1 MKETE
6 NGWIKLNK
14 KILKWGW
21 YSDVNVKITFLH
33 LLLVAN
39 YEEGEYL
46 GQKIKR
52 GQAVIGLKATSKKI
66 GISIQNLR
74 TALEKLEKSGEIT
87 RKSTNKFTLVTI
99 ENYSKYQ
106 DREAV
111 SNNNA
116 NKRLTNDQQTT
127 NKRLTNDQQHLRNKE
142 YKNNKN
148 IRNIYISDIV
158 ASEPAQLHEY
168 LNDFVKMRK
177 SIKAPLT
184 TRALKSVL
192 KELEKLSGGD
202 IEIKIAILE
211 QSVVK
216 CWKTVYPLSGGNDSQ
231 KNDDKGR
238 QREFKEDPYSI
249 NF

>member
-1 MKETE
+1 MKEIE

-127 NKRLTNDQQHLRNKE
+127 NKRPTNDQQHLRNKE

-158 ASEPAQLHEY
+158 ASEPAQLHDY
-168 LNDFVKMRK
+168 LNDFVQMRK

-192 KELEKLSGGD
+192 KELERLSGGD
-202 IEIKIAILE
+202 IKTKIAILE

-216 CWKTVYPLSGGNDSQ
+216 CWKTVYPLSSNNSQ
-231 KNDDKGR
+231 KSDDKGR

>member
-52 GQAVIGLKATSKKI
+52 GQAVIGLGVTSKKI

-99 ENYSKYQ
+99 ENYNKYQ
-106 DREAV
+106 GSEMA
-111 SNNNA
+111 SNNS
-116 NKRLTNDQQTT
+116 T
-127 NKRLTNDQQHLRNKE
+127 NKRLTNKE

-158 ASEPAQLHEY
+158 ASEPAELHDH
-168 LNDFVKMRK
+168 LDDFVKMRK

-184 TRALKSVL
+184 ARALKSVL

-202 IEIKIAILE
+202 IKTKIAILE
-211 QSVVK
+211 QSIVK
-216 CWKTVYPLSGGNDSQ
+216 CWKTVYPL
-231 KNDDKGR
+231 KNEQTK
-238 QREFKEDPYSI
+238 QSEYKEDPYSI

>member
-106 DREAV
+106 DREV
-111 SNNNA
+111 VNNNDI
-116 NKRLTNDQQTT
+116 NKPLTNDQQTT
-127 NKRLTNDQQHLRNKE
+127 NKPLTNDQQHLRNKE
-142 YKNNKN
+142 YKNIKNNK
-148 IRNIYISDIV
+148 NIYISDIV

-184 TRALKSVL
+184 ARALKSVL
-192 KELEKLSGGD
+192 KELEKLSDGD
-202 IEIKIAILE
+202 IETKIAILE

-216 CWKTVYPLSGGNDSQ
+216 CWKTVYPLSSDNDSQ

>member
-6 NGWIKLNK
+6 SGWIKLNK

-21 YSDVNVKITFLH
+21 YSDANVKITFLH
-33 LLLVAN
+33 LLLIAT
-39 YEEGEYL
+39 YEDCEYL
-46 GQKIKR
+46 GIKLKR
-52 GQAVIGLKATSKKI
+52 GQAIIGSEKTAEQI
-66 GISIQNLR
+66 GITRQQLR
-74 TALEKLEKSGEIT
+74 TALKKLEKFGEISK
-87 RKSTNKFTLVTI
+87 KSTNKFTIVTV
-99 ENYSKYQ
+99 ENYNKYQ
-106 DREAV
+106 SVNRS
-111 SNNNA
+111 SNQQI
-116 NKRLTNDQQTT
+116 TNEQPTSNQQIT
-127 NKRLTNDQQHLRNKE
+127 NEQPHIRNKE

-158 ASEPAQLHEY
+158 ASEPAQLHDY

-184 TRALKSVL
+184 ARALKTVL
-192 KELEKLSGGD
+192 KELDKLSGGD
-202 IEIKIAILE
+202 IETKIAILE

-216 CWKTVYPLSGGNDSQ
+216 CWKTVYPLSSGNDSQ

>member
-1 MKETE
+1 MNEIE

-52 GQAVIGLKATSKKI
+52 GQAVIGLGVTSKKI

-99 ENYSKYQ
+99 ENYNKYQ
-106 DREAV
+106 GSETV
-111 SNNNA
+111 SNNS
-116 NKRLTNDQQTT
+116 T
-127 NKRLTNDQQHLRNKE
+127 NKR
-142 YKNNKN
+142 
-148 IRNIYISDIV
+148 
-158 ASEPAQLHEY
+158 P
-168 LNDFVKMRK
+168 
-177 SIKAPLT
+177 T
-184 TRALKSVL
+184 TSK
-192 KELEKLSGGD
+192 K
-202 IEIKIAILE
+202 
-211 QSVVK
+211 
-216 CWKTVYPLSGGNDSQ
+216 
-231 KNDDKGR
+231 
-238 QREFKEDPYSI
+238 
-249 NF
+249 

>member
-21 YSDVNVKITFLH
+21 YSDANVKMTFLH
-33 LLLVAN
+33 LLLIAT
-39 YEEGEYL
+39 YEDCEYL
-46 GQKIKR
+46 GIKLKR
-52 GQAVIGLKATSKKI
+52 GQAIIGSEKTAEQI
-66 GISIQNLR
+66 GITRQQLR
-74 TALEKLEKSGEIT
+74 TALKKLEKFGEISK
-87 RKSTNKFTLVTI
+87 KSTNKFTIVTV
-99 ENYSKYQ
+99 ENYNKYQ
-106 DREAV
+106 SVNRS
-111 SNNNA
+111 SNQ
-116 NKRLTNDQQTT
+116 RITNEQPTSNQRIT
-127 NKRLTNDQQHLRNKE
+127 NEQPHIRNKE

-158 ASEPAQLHEY
+158 ASEPAQLHDY

-184 TRALKSVL
+184 ARALKTVL

-202 IEIKIAILE
+202 IETKIAILE

-216 CWKTVYPLSGGNDSQ
+216 CWKTVYPLSSGNDSQ

-238 QREFKEDPYSI
+238 QREFKEDPYSTF

>member
-1 MKETE
+1 MKKTE

-21 YSDVNVKITFLH
+21 YSDANVKITFLH
-33 LLLVAN
+33 LLLIAT
-39 YEEGEYL
+39 YEDCEYL
-46 GQKIKR
+46 GIKLKR
-52 GQAVIGLKATSKKI
+52 GQAIIGSEKTAEQI
-66 GISIQNLR
+66 GITRQQLR
-74 TALEKLEKSGEIT
+74 TALKKLEKFGEISK
-87 RKSTNKFTLVTI
+87 KSTNKFTIVTV
-99 ENYSKYQ
+99 ENYNKYQ
-106 DREAV
+106 SVNRS
-111 SNNNA
+111 SNQ
-116 NKRLTNDQQTT
+116 RITNEQPTSNQRIT
-127 NKRLTNDQQHLRNKE
+127 NEQPHLRNKE

-158 ASEPAQLHEY
+158 ASEPAQLHDY

-184 TRALKSVL
+184 ARALKTVL

-202 IEIKIAILE
+202 IETKIAILE

-216 CWKTVYPLSGGNDSQ
+216 CWKTVYPLSSGNDSQ

>member
-158 ASEPAQLHEY
+158 ASEPAELQDHLD
-168 LNDFVKMRK
+168 DFVKMRK

-184 TRALKSVL
+184 ARALKSVL
-192 KELEKLSGGD
+192 KELERLSSGD
-202 IEIKIAILE
+202 IKTKIAILE
-211 QSVVK
+211 QSIVK
-216 CWKTVYPLSGGNDSQ
+216 CWKTVYPL
-231 KNDDKGR
+231 KNEQTK
-238 QREFKEDPYSI
+238 QSKYKEDPYSI

>member
-21 YSDVNVKITFLH
+21 YSDANVKITFLH
-33 LLLVAN
+33 LLLIAT
-39 YEEGEYL
+39 YEDCEYL
-46 GQKIKR
+46 GIKLKR
-52 GQAVIGLKATSKKI
+52 GQAIIGSEKTAEQI
-66 GISIQNLR
+66 GITRQQLR
-74 TALEKLEKSGEIT
+74 TALKKLEKFGEISK
-87 RKSTNKFTLVTI
+87 KSTNKFTIITV
-99 ENYSKYQ
+99 ENYNKYQ
-106 DREAV
+106 SVNRSGNQRITNEQPT
-111 SNNNA
+111 SNQ
-116 NKRLTNDQQTT
+116 RITNEQP
-127 NKRLTNDQQHLRNKE
+127 HLRNKE

-158 ASEPAQLHEY
+158 ASEPAELHDY

-184 TRALKSVL
+184 ARALKTVL

-202 IEIKIAILE
+202 IETKTAILE
-211 QSVVK
+211 QSIVK
-216 CWKTVYPLSGGNDSQ
+216 CWKTVYPL
-231 KNDDKGR
+231 KNEQNTK
-238 QREFKEDPYSI
+238 QSEYKEDPYSI

>member
-21 YSDVNVKITFLH
+21 YSDANVKITFLH
-33 LLLVAN
+33 LLLIAT
-39 YEEGEYL
+39 YEDCEYL
-46 GQKIKR
+46 GIKLKR
-52 GQAVIGLKATSKKI
+52 GQAIIGSEKTAEQI
-66 GISIQNLR
+66 GITRQQLR
-74 TALEKLEKSGEIT
+74 TALKKLEKFGEISK
-87 RKSTNKFTLVTI
+87 KSTNKFTIVTV
-99 ENYSKYQ
+99 ENYNKYQ
-106 DREAV
+106 SVNRS
-111 SNNNA
+111 SNQ
-116 NKRLTNDQQTT
+116 RITNEQPTSNQRIT
-127 NKRLTNDQQHLRNKE
+127 NEQPHIRNKE

-158 ASEPAQLHEY
+158 ASEPAQLHDY

-184 TRALKSVL
+184 ARALKSVL
-192 KELEKLSGGD
+192 KELEKLSDGD
-202 IEIKIAILE
+202 IETKIAILE

-216 CWKTVYPLSGGNDSQ
+216 CWKTVYPLSSGNDSQ

>member
-1 MKETE
+1 MKEIE

-21 YSDVNVKITFLH
+21 YSDVNVKVTFLH

-39 YEEGEYL
+39 YEDGEYL

-66 GISIQNLR
+66 GISVQNLR

-87 RKSTNKFTLVTI
+87 KKSTNKFTLVTI

-106 DREAV
+106 DREV
-111 SNNNA
+111 VNNNDT
-116 NKRLTNDQQTT
+116 NKPLTNDQQTT
-127 NKRLTNDQQHLRNKE
+127 NKPLTNDQQHLRNKE
-142 YKNNKN
+142 YKNIKNNK
-148 IRNIYISDIV
+148 NIYISDIV
-158 ASEPAQLHEY
+158 ASEPAELHDC
-168 LNDFVKMRK
+168 LNDFVNMRK

-184 TRALKSVL
+184 ARALRSVL
-192 KELEKLSGGD
+192 KELERLSGGD
-202 IEIKIAILE
+202 IKTKIAILE

-216 CWKTVYPLSGGNDSQ
+216 CWKTVYPLSINNSQ
-231 KNDDKGR
+231 KSDDKGR

>member
-158 ASEPAQLHEY
+158 ASEPAELHDY

-184 TRALKSVL
+184 ARALKTVL

-202 IEIKIAILE
+202 IETKTAILE
-211 QSVVK
+211 QSIVK
-216 CWKTVYPLSGGNDSQ
+216 CWKTVYPL
-231 KNDDKGR
+231 KNEQNTK
-238 QREFKEDPYSI
+238 QSEYKEDPYSI

>member
-21 YSDVNVKITFLH
+21 YSDANVKITFLH
-33 LLLVAN
+33 LLLIAT
-39 YEEGEYL
+39 YEDCEYL
-46 GQKIKR
+46 GIKLKR
-52 GQAVIGLKATSKKI
+52 GQAIIGSEKTAEQI
-66 GISIQNLR
+66 GITRQQLR
-74 TALEKLEKSGEIT
+74 TALKKLEKFGEISK
-87 RKSTNKFTLVTI
+87 KSTNKFTIVTV
-99 ENYSKYQ
+99 ENYNKYQ
-106 DREAV
+106 SVNRS
-111 SNNNA
+111 SNQ
-116 NKRLTNDQQTT
+116 RITNEQPTSNQRIT
-127 NKRLTNDQQHLRNKE
+127 NEQPHIRNKE

-158 ASEPAQLHEY
+158 ASEPAQLHDH

-184 TRALKSVL
+184 ARALKTVL

-202 IEIKIAILE
+202 IETKIAILE
-211 QSVVK
+211 QSIVK
-216 CWKTVYPLSGGNDSQ
+216 CWKTVYPL
-231 KNDDKGR
+231 KNEQTK
-238 QREFKEDPYSI
+238 QSEYKEDPYSI

>member
-1 MKETE
+1 MNEIE

-106 DREAV
+106 DRKAV

-158 ASEPAQLHEY
+158 ASEPAQLHDY

-184 TRALKSVL
+184 ARALKSVL
-192 KELEKLSGGD
+192 KDLEKLSDGD
-202 IEIKIAILE
+202 IETKIAILE

-216 CWKTVYPLSGGNDSQ
+216 CWKTVYPLSINNSQ
-231 KNDDKGR
+231 KSDDKGR

>member
-1 MKETE
+1 MKEIE

-127 NKRLTNDQQHLRNKE
+127 NKRPTNDQQHLRNKE

-158 ASEPAQLHEY
+158 ASEPAQLHDY
-168 LNDFVKMRK
+168 LNDFVQMRK

-192 KELEKLSGGD
+192 KELERLSGGD
-202 IEIKIAILE
+202 IKTKIAILE

-216 CWKTVYPLSGGNDSQ
+216 CWKTVYPLSINNSQ
-231 KNDDKGR
+231 KSDDKGR

>member
-21 YSDVNVKITFLH
+21 YSDANVKITFLH
-33 LLLVAN
+33 LLLIAT
-39 YEEGEYL
+39 YEDCEYL
-46 GQKIKR
+46 GIKLKR
-52 GQAVIGLKATSKKI
+52 GQAIIGSEKTAEQI
-66 GISIQNLR
+66 GITRQQLR
-74 TALEKLEKSGEIT
+74 TALKKLEKFGEISK
-87 RKSTNKFTLVTI
+87 KSTNKFTIVTV
-99 ENYSKYQ
+99 ENYNKYQ
-106 DREAV
+106 SVNRS
-111 SNNNA
+111 SNQ
-116 NKRLTNDQQTT
+116 RITNEQPTSNQRIT
-127 NKRLTNDQQHLRNKE
+127 NEQPHLRNKE

-158 ASEPAQLHEY
+158 ASEPAQLHDY

-184 TRALKSVL
+184 ARALKTVL

-202 IEIKIAILE
+202 IETKIAILE

-216 CWKTVYPLSGGNDSQ
+216 CWKTVYPLSSGNDSQ

>member
-1 MKETE
+1 MKEME

-21 YSDVNVKITFLH
+21 YSDANVKITFLH
-33 LLLVAN
+33 LLLIAT
-39 YEEGEYL
+39 YEDCEYL
-46 GQKIKR
+46 GIKLKR
-52 GQAVIGLKATSKKI
+52 GQAIIGSEKTAEQI
-66 GISIQNLR
+66 GITRQQLR
-74 TALEKLEKSGEIT
+74 TALKKLEKFGEISK
-87 RKSTNKFTLVTI
+87 KSTNKFTIVTV
-99 ENYSKYQ
+99 ENYNKYQ
-106 DREAV
+106 SVNRS
-111 SNNNA
+111 SNQQV
-116 NKRLTNDQQTT
+116 TNEQPTSNQRIT
-127 NKRLTNDQQHLRNKE
+127 NEQPNIRNKE

-158 ASEPAQLHEY
+158 ASEPAQLHDY

-184 TRALKSVL
+184 ARALKTVL

-202 IEIKIAILE
+202 IETKIAILE

-216 CWKTVYPLSGGNDSQ
+216 CWKTVYPLSSGNDSQ

>member
-21 YSDVNVKITFLH
+21 YSDANVKITFLH
-33 LLLVAN
+33 LLLIAT
-39 YEEGEYL
+39 YEDCEYL
-46 GQKIKR
+46 GIKLKR
-52 GQAVIGLKATSKKI
+52 GQAIIGSEKTAEQI
-66 GISIQNLR
+66 GITRQQLR
-74 TALEKLEKSGEIT
+74 TALKKLEKFSEISK
-87 RKSTNKFTLVTI
+87 KSTNKFTIITV
-99 ENYSKYQ
+99 ENYNKYQ
-106 DREAV
+106 SVNRSGNQRITNEQPT
-111 SNNNA
+111 SNQ
-116 NKRLTNDQQTT
+116 RITNEQP
-127 NKRLTNDQQHLRNKE
+127 HLRNKE

-158 ASEPAQLHEY
+158 ASEPAELHDY

-184 TRALKSVL
+184 ARALKTVL

-202 IEIKIAILE
+202 IETKTAILE
-211 QSVVK
+211 QSIVK
-216 CWKTVYPLSGGNDSQ
+216 CWKTVYPL
-231 KNDDKGR
+231 KNEQNTK
-238 QREFKEDPYSI
+238 QSEYKEDPYSI

>member
-1 MKETE
+1 VKETE

-106 DREAV
+106 DHEAV

-158 ASEPAQLHEY
+158 ASEPAQLHDY
-168 LNDFVKMRK
+168 LNDFVQMRK
-177 SIKAPLT
+177 NIKAPLT

-202 IEIKIAILE
+202 IETKIAILE
-211 QSVVK
+211 QSIVK
-216 CWKTVYPLSGGNDSQ
+216 CWKTVYPLNGNDSQ

>member
-111 SNNNA
+111 SDNNA

-158 ASEPAQLHEY
+158 ASEPAQLHGY

-184 TRALKSVL
+184 ARALKTVL

-202 IEIKIAILE
+202 IETKIAILE
-211 QSVVK
+211 QSIVK
-216 CWKTVYPLSGGNDSQ
+216 CWKTVYPL
-231 KNDDKGR
+231 KNEQTK
-238 QREFKEDPYSI
+238 QSEYKEDPYSI

>member
-21 YSDVNVKITFLH
+21 YSDANVKVTFLH
-33 LLLVAN
+33 LLLIAT
-39 YEEGEYL
+39 YEDCEYL
-46 GQKIKR
+46 GIKLKR
-52 GQAVIGLKATSKKI
+52 GQAIIGSEKTAEQI
-66 GISIQNLR
+66 GITRQQLR
-74 TALEKLEKSGEIT
+74 TALKKLEKFGEISK
-87 RKSTNKFTLVTI
+87 KSTNKFTIVTV
-99 ENYSKYQ
+99 ENYNKYQ
-106 DREAV
+106 SVNRS
-111 SNNNA
+111 SNQ
-116 NKRLTNDQQTT
+116 RITNEQPTSNQRIT
-127 NKRLTNDQQHLRNKE
+127 NEQPHLRNKE

-158 ASEPAQLHEY
+158 ASEPAQLHDY

-177 SIKAPLT
+177 NIKAPLT
-184 TRALKSVL
+184 ARALKTVL

-202 IEIKIAILE
+202 IETKIAILE

-216 CWKTVYPLSGGNDSQ
+216 CWKTVYPLSSGNDSQ

-238 QREFKEDPYSI
+238 QREFKEDPYSTF

>member
-1 MKETE
+1 MNEIE

-158 ASEPAQLHEY
+158 ASEPAQLHDY

-184 TRALKSVL
+184 ARALKSVL
-192 KELEKLSGGD
+192 KDLEKLSDGD
-202 IEIKIAILE
+202 IETKIAILE

-216 CWKTVYPLSGGNDSQ
+216 CWKTVYPLSINNSQ
-231 KNDDKGR
+231 KSDDKGR

>member
-21 YSDVNVKITFLH
+21 YSDANVKITFLH
-33 LLLVAN
+33 LLLIAT
-39 YEEGEYL
+39 YEDCEYL
-46 GQKIKR
+46 GIKLKR
-52 GQAVIGLKATSKKI
+52 GQAIIGSEKTAEQI
-66 GISIQNLR
+66 GITRQQLR
-74 TALEKLEKSGEIT
+74 TALKKLEKFGEISK
-87 RKSTNKFTLVTI
+87 KSTNKFTIVTV
-99 ENYSKYQ
+99 ENYNKYQ
-106 DREAV
+106 SVNRSGNQRITNEQPT
-111 SNNNA
+111 SNQ
-116 NKRLTNDQQTT
+116 RITNEQP
-127 NKRLTNDQQHLRNKE
+127 HLRNKE

-158 ASEPAQLHEY
+158 ASEPAELHDY

-184 TRALKSVL
+184 ARALKTVL

-202 IEIKIAILE
+202 IETKTAILE
-211 QSVVK
+211 QSIVK
-216 CWKTVYPLSGGNDSQ
+216 CWKTVYPL
-231 KNDDKGR
+231 KNEQNTK
-238 QREFKEDPYSI
+238 QSEYKEDPYSI

>member
-106 DREAV
+106 DHEAV

-158 ASEPAQLHEY
+158 ASEPAQLHDY
-168 LNDFVKMRK
+168 LNDFVQMRK
-177 SIKAPLT
+177 NIKAPLT

-202 IEIKIAILE
+202 IETKIAILE
-211 QSVVK
+211 QSIVK
-216 CWKTVYPLSGGNDSQ
+216 CWKTVYPLNGNDSQ

>member
-1 MKETE
+1 MKEME

-106 DREAV
+106 DREV
-111 SNNNA
+111 VNNNDI
-116 NKRLTNDQQTT
+116 NKPLTNDQQTT
-127 NKRLTNDQQHLRNKE
+127 NKPLTNDQQHLRNKE

-148 IRNIYISDIV
+148 NKNIYISDIV
-158 ASEPAQLHEY
+158 ASEPAELHDY

-184 TRALKSVL
+184 ARALKTVL

-202 IEIKIAILE
+202 IKTKTAILE
-211 QSVVK
+211 QSIVK
-216 CWKTVYPLSGGNDSQ
+216 CWKTVYPL
-231 KNDDKGR
+231 KNEQNTK
-238 QREFKEDPYSI
+238 QSEYKEDPYSI

>member
-33 LLLVAN
+33 LLLVAT
-39 YEEGEYL
+39 YEDCEYL
-46 GQKIKR
+46 GIKLKR
-52 GQAVIGLKATSKKI
+52 GQAIIGSEKTAEQI
-66 GISIQNLR
+66 GITRQQLR
-74 TALEKLEKSGEIT
+74 TALKKLEKFGEISK
-87 RKSTNKFTLVTI
+87 KSTNKFTIVTV
-99 ENYSKYQ
+99 ENYNKYQ
-106 DREAV
+106 GINKS
-111 SNNNA
+111 SNQ
-116 NKRLTNDQQTT
+116 RITNEQPTSNQRIT
-127 NKRLTNDQQHLRNKE
+127 NEQPHIRNKE

-158 ASEPAQLHEY
+158 ASEPAQLHDY

-202 IEIKIAILE
+202 IKTKTAILE
-211 QSVVK
+211 QSIVK
-216 CWKTVYPLSGGNDSQ
+216 CWKTVYPL
-231 KNDDKGR
+231 KNEQNTK
-238 QREFKEDPYSI
+238 QSEYKEDPYSI

>member
-87 RKSTNKFTLVTI
+87 RKSTNRFTLVTI

-106 DREAV
+106 DRETV
-111 SNNNA
+111 SNNSA

-158 ASEPAQLHEY
+158 ASEPAQLHDY

-184 TRALKSVL
+184 ARALKTVL
-192 KELEKLSGGD
+192 KELERLSGGD
-202 IEIKIAILE
+202 IETKIAILE

-216 CWKTVYPLSGGNDSQ
+216 CWKTVYPLNGNDSQ

>member
-99 ENYSKYQ
+99 ENYNKYQ
-106 DREAV
+106 GSETV
-111 SNNNA
+111 SNNST

-158 ASEPAQLHEY
+158 ASEPAELHDY

-184 TRALKSVL
+184 ARALKSVL
-192 KELEKLSGGD
+192 KELEKLSDGD
-202 IEIKIAILE
+202 IETKIAILE
-211 QSVVK
+211 QSIVK
-216 CWKTVYPLSGGNDSQ
+216 CWKTVYPLSINNSQ

>member
-33 LLLVAN
+33 LLLVAT
-39 YEEGEYL
+39 YEDCEYL
-46 GQKIKR
+46 GIKLKR
-52 GQAVIGLKATSKKI
+52 GQAIIGSEKTAEQI
-66 GISIQNLR
+66 GITRQQLR
-74 TALEKLEKSGEIT
+74 TSLKKLEKFGEISK
-87 RKSTNKFTLVTI
+87 KSTNKFTIVTV
-99 ENYSKYQ
+99 ENYNKYQ
-106 DREAV
+106 GINKS
-111 SNNNA
+111 SNQ
-116 NKRLTNDQQTT
+116 RITNEQPTSNQRIT
-127 NKRLTNDQQHLRNKE
+127 NEQPHIRNKE

-158 ASEPAQLHEY
+158 ASEPAQLHDY

-202 IEIKIAILE
+202 IKTKTAILE
-211 QSVVK
+211 QSIVK
-216 CWKTVYPLSGGNDSQ
+216 CWKTVYPL
-231 KNDDKGR
+231 KNEQNTK
-238 QREFKEDPYSI
+238 QSEYKEDPYSI

>member
-21 YSDVNVKITFLH
+21 YSDANVKMTFLH
-33 LLLVAN
+33 LLLIAT
-39 YEEGEYL
+39 YEDCEYL
-46 GQKIKR
+46 GIKLKR
-52 GQAVIGLKATSKKI
+52 GQAIIGSEKTAEQI
-66 GISIQNLR
+66 GITRQQLR
-74 TALEKLEKSGEIT
+74 TALKKLEKFGEISK
-87 RKSTNKFTLVTI
+87 KSTNKFTIVTV
-99 ENYSKYQ
+99 ENYNKYQ
-106 DREAV
+106 GVNRS
-111 SNNNA
+111 SNQ
-116 NKRLTNDQQTT
+116 RVTNEQPTSNQRVT
-127 NKRLTNDQQHLRNKE
+127 NEQPHIRNKE

-158 ASEPAQLHEY
+158 ASEPAELHDY

-184 TRALKSVL
+184 ARALKSVL
-192 KELEKLSGGD
+192 KDLEKLSDGD
-202 IEIKIAILE
+202 IETKIAILE

-216 CWKTVYPLSGGNDSQ
+216 CWKTVYPLSSGNDSQ

-238 QREFKEDPYSI
+238 QREFKEDPYSTF

>member
-1 MKETE
+1 MNEIE

-21 YSDVNVKITFLH
+21 YSDANVKITFLH
-33 LLLVAN
+33 LLLIAT
-39 YEEGEYL
+39 YEDCEYL
-46 GQKIKR
+46 GIKLKR
-52 GQAVIGLKATSKKI
+52 GQAIIGSEKTAEQI
-66 GISIQNLR
+66 GITRQQLR
-74 TALEKLEKSGEIT
+74 TALKKLEKFGEISK
-87 RKSTNKFTLVTI
+87 KSTNKFTIVTV
-99 ENYSKYQ
+99 ENYNKYQ
-106 DREAV
+106 SVNRS
-111 SNNNA
+111 SNQ
-116 NKRLTNDQQTT
+116 RITNEQPTSNQRIT
-127 NKRLTNDQQHLRNKE
+127 NEQPHIRNKE

-158 ASEPAQLHEY
+158 ASEPAQLHDY

-184 TRALKSVL
+184 ARALKSVL
-192 KELEKLSGGD
+192 KDLEKLSDGD
-202 IEIKIAILE
+202 IETKIAILE

-216 CWKTVYPLSGGNDSQ
+216 CWKTVYPLSSGNDSQ